1 MIKYDPKS
9 KDTGFLVS
17 AWIPN
22 KQETFT
28 GTYNNTTPAKALSEA
43 LKKIPSK
50 DITILTK
57 LVDTKPK

>member
-1 MIKYDPKS
+1 MNKDKDQIMIS
-9 KDTGFLVS
+9 IGGFGGC
-17 AWIPN
+17 N
-22 KQETFT
+22 
-28 GTYNNTTPAKALSEA
+28 LSEA